1 MQLACSNPSAMPGT
15 AVRGTWVIQAHP
27 GWGLA
32 GADPVEVK
40 LGRGVWEAGEAPEEA
55 ATRRWCFGEAND
67 LEVLEAAGG

>member
-15 AVRGTWVIQAHP
+15 AARGTWVIQAHP

-40 LGRGVWEAGEAPEEA
+40 LGRGVWEAGEAPKRLLPGDGVLGRGGLFEL
-55 ATRRWCFGEAND
+55 GE
-67 LEVLEAAGG
+67 